1 MRFQVEG
8 ANRETG
14 ESVSFTIEAEALQD
28 AERKAQDLGLLV
40 SSVRPE
46 APIQTTQ
53 AQPVQVR
60 RTEAQATQIPAVTI
74 QTRQTRSNS
83 LGIASLVI
91 AILGFMIC
99 WIPFVSIISLP
110 ILGVAFFLGLIG
122 LVLAIVRSGY
132 GIGFPIASLTVSVIG
147 TLIAMVTGVG
157 LIAGTSSA
165 LEGMADALE
174 AEPEMTA
181 VPVATDTTSDLELV
195 EIAETAAPKEEPPQA
210 AWIPSDQ
217 AALLGNKEITVEGVT
232 VDKVTVID
240 MFGDERISSNRQLII
255 QVTIRNRT
263 QAKKLEYETWRG
275 ATFSFGRD
283 FATLTDTFDN
293 LYKRIDFGTSS
304 YPSGGVQTSKSIYP
318 GDSVRDVL
326 VFEVPVDSVEL
337 LFLELP
343 ADNIGEKGVIRFGI
357 PAAAI
362 DW

>member
-1 MRFQVEG
+1 MRFMVEG

-14 ESVSFTIEAEALQD
+14 ESVSFTIDAETLQD

-46 APIQTTQ
+46 APIQPRQ

-60 RTEAQATQIPAVTI
+60 RMEVQATQIPAVTI

-83 LGIASLVI
+83 LGIASLII

-110 ILGVAFFLGLIG
+110 ILAVAFFLGLIG
-122 LVLAIVRSGY
+122 LVMSFVRSGY

-147 TLIAMVTGVG
+147 GLIAMVMGVG
-157 LIAGTSSA
+157 LVAGTSSA
-165 LEGMADALE
+165 LEEMADALK
-174 AEPEMTA
+174 ADLEMTA
-181 VPVATDTTSDLELV
+181 IPLATDTTSDPELV
-195 EIAETAAPKEEPPQA
+195 ETAETPTPEEEPLQTD
-210 AWIPSDQ
+210 WIPSDQ
-217 AALLGNKEITVEGVT
+217 AALLGNKEITVENVT
-232 VDKVTVID
+232 VGKLTVID
-240 MFGDERISSNRQLII
+240 LFGDEGISSNQQLSI
-255 QVTIRNRT
+255 QVTIWNRT
-263 QAKKLEYETWRG
+263 QTKKLEYKTWRG
-275 ATFSFGRD
+275 ATISFGRG

-293 LYKRIDFGTSS
+293 IYKRINFGTGS
-304 YPSGGVQTSKSIYP
+304 YPSGGVQTSESIYP
-318 GDSVRDVL
+318 GDSVSDVL

-337 LFLELP
+337 LLLELP

-362 DW
+362 EW